1 MKNDKFLLLNEL
13 LIDKKNIA
21 IIPHSNPD
29 GDAIGSCLGLMHM
42 LNKFGHNTKIIS
54 PNSVPNFL
62 TWVPGF
68 KQILFFDQN
77 KYNCREAIA
86 NAELIFTLDFNDL
99 SRIGEMNR
107 FVANADAEIILIDH
121 HQNPKEYANLIFS
134 EPHLSSTC
142 ELLYEIFLR
151 LGFEKKIDK
160 TISTCIYLGIMTDTG
175 SFKFSG
181 VTSRTHDIVS
191 NLISIGIETSC
202 IHNKVYNNSSESKIK
217 ILGRALENLNII
229 SELKTAYMF
238 LEKKDLESLNYE
250 KGDTEGIVNYG
261 LSLSGVNFSTI
272 FIEDPHDE
280 KKIKISFRSIGEFSC
295 DDFAKKHFNGGGHK
309 NAAGGKDHGSIY
321 EVINKFNKFLTNYK
335 TDLSK

>member
-1 MKNDKFLLLNEL
+1 MKNEKVLLLNEL

-21 IIPHSNPD
+21 IIPHYNPD

-54 PNSVPNFL
+54 PNSVPSFL
-62 TWVPGF
+62 CWTPGF
-68 KQILFFDQN
+68 NEILFFDQN
-77 KYNCREAIA
+77 EKHCCEAIA

-99 SRIGEMNR
+99 NRTGEMVQFIKN
-107 FVANADAEIILIDH
+107 ANAKIILIDH
-121 HQNPKEYANLIFS
+121 HQNPKDYANLIFS
-134 EPHLSSTC
+134 DPNISSTC

-160 TISTCIYLGIMTDTG
+160 TISTCIYLGMMTDTG
-175 SFKFSG
+175 SFKFPS

-191 NLISIGIETSC
+191 NLISMGIKTSC

-229 SELKTAYMF
+229 SEFKTAYMF
-238 LEKKDLESLNYE
+238 LEKKDLESLNYQ
-250 KGDTEGIVNYG
+250 KGDSEGIVNYG

-272 FIEDPHDE
+272 FIEDFNDE

-295 DDFAKKHFNGGGHK
+295 DNFARKHFNGGGHK
-309 NAAGGKDHGSIY
+309 NAAGGKDHGSIF
-321 EVINKFNKFLTNYK
+321 EVINKFKKILTNYK
-335 TDLSK
+335 IDLSK